1 MSKIERTRQLMDAHV
16 GDALVEGYERHL
28 SAISLPDPD
37 DAHVLAAAIH
47 ARASVIVTFNLKDFP
62 SEETQKFGVEAQH
75 PDEFVRDLLDLSAP
89 SVLDAMRDMR
99 ASLKNPPLSPSE
111 LVDRFSALGL
121 VETARFL
128 KPYCNGI

>member
-1 MSKIERTRQLMDAHV
+1 
-16 GDALVEGYERHL
+16 
-28 SAISLPDPD
+28 
-37 DAHVLAAAIH
+37 
-47 ARASVIVTFNLKDFP
+47 VTFNLKDFP